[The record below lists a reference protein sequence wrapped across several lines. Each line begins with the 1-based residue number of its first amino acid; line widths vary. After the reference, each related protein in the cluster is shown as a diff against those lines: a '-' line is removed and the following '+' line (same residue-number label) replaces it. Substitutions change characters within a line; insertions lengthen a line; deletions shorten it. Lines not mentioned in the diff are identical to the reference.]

1 MRYSELGVFCTKS
14 SHVVLEY
21 PNGPGRVSKV
31 KCGEICNNIPA
42 MHNIVSGASTSLL
55 QACNTDGLLLG
66 LLDRQYQ
73 SLLHAVAFA
82 ICSRCAVEANQNG
95 DLT

>member
-21 PNGPGRVSKV
+21 PNGPGKDIES
-31 KCGEICNNIPA
+31 ECNNIPA